1 MKNKNI
7 TIISIVLIMA
17 GLILAEFFVFKQDK
31 PLDVNKND
39 NYTQEGDS
47 LDTEQMENKLVTDDF
62 SLNLPTGWIKTD
74 AIKGVTAMAINSKEN
89 ITDPA
94 AKAIN
99 FKTYIAVSEDILNGK
114 SLKEYMQI
122 VKDGL
127 RETISNVIFSNEN
140 EVVIN
145 ERPAYAMEANL
156 TQQNVNFKVL
166 MVAVHGEGDDVW
178 VISFNTI
185 AGNWADYENIFS
197 NIANSFTLKK

>member
-7 TIISIVLIMA
+7 IIISIVLIMA

>member
-1 MKNKNI
+1 
-7 TIISIVLIMA
+7 MA

-47 LDTEQMENKLVTDDF
+47 LDTEQMENKLVTDNF
-62 SLNLPTGWIKTD
+62 SLNLPAGWIKTD
-74 AIKGVTAMAINSKEN
+74 AIEGVTAMAINSKEN

-166 MVAVHGEGDDVW
+166 MVAVQGEGDDVW

-185 AGNWADYENIFS
+185 AGNWADYEKTFS
-197 NIANSFTLKK
+197 NIANSFSLKK

>member
-7 TIISIVLIMA
+7 IIISIVLIMA

-47 LDTEQMENKLVTDDF
+47 LDTEQMENKLVTDNF
-62 SLNLPTGWIKTD
+62 SLNLPAGWIKTD
-74 AIKGVTAMAINSKEN
+74 AIEGVTAMAINSKEN

-166 MVAVHGEGDDVW
+166 MVAVQGEGDDVW

-185 AGNWADYENIFS
+185 AGNWADYEKTFS
-197 NIANSFTLKK
+197 NIANSFSLKK

>member
-7 TIISIVLIMA
+7 IIISIVLIMA

-47 LDTEQMENKLVTDDF
+47 LDTEQMENKLVTDNF

-166 MVAVHGEGDDVW
+166 MVAVQGEGDDVW

-185 AGNWADYENIFS
+185 AGNWADYEKTFS
-197 NIANSFTLKK
+197 NIANSFSLKK

>member
-7 TIISIVLIMA
+7 IIISIVLIMA

-47 LDTEQMENKLVTDDF
+47 LDTEQMENKLVTDNF
-62 SLNLPTGWIKTD
+62 SLNLPAGWIKTD
-74 AIKGVTAMAINSKEN
+74 AIEGVTAMAINSKEN

-166 MVAVHGEGDDVW
+166 MVAVQGEGDDVW